1 MEIRSVLSYCF
12 ILLLSQISCSSEQ
25 AENVSESKAGIGN
38 FIVLSKE
45 QIAQAEIHSSEIAKQ
60 LISEKISC
68 TGSIEADPNQQALV
82 SPTMKGYLK
91 SINVHVGDYVKRGQK
106 LAVLTH
112 PDYIKL
118 QQEYFETLSQYNYF
132 EQDFKRQGELSLENA
147 ASLKTMQ
154 LAQNE
159 FNKTEARLFSL
170 KKQLSFLG
178 INADSLHVDNIQS
191 SIGLPAPIEGFVTKT
206 DGQIGMLCPEEIP
219 IFHIVGSKNLLLE
232 LKVFE
237 KDAQKI
243 KSGQNFEFSILS
255 GADKKYS
262 AQIKTVA
269 RALDKSNTISVHAHI
284 GAQSKE
290 LMPGMFVK
298 ASIQTN
304 ADSVWA
310 VTEEALVKHENKEY
324 IFQPTEQG
332 YKPIRVTSGMK
343 ADGWIEIDFDEPEI
357 TKSKFVSQ
365 GAYYI
370 LSEWIGEE

>member
-1 MEIRSVLSYCF
+1 MEIRSLIFYCF

-25 AENVSESKAGIGN
+25 TEGASESITEN
-38 FIVLSKE
+38 SNLIVLSEE
-45 QIAQAEIHSSEIAKQ
+45 QIAQAEIHTSEITKQ

-82 SPTMKGYLK
+82 SPTMRGYLK
-91 SINVHVGDYVKRGQK
+91 SINVHVGDYVKQGQK
-106 LAVLTH
+106 LAVLSH

-118 QQEYFETLSQYNYF
+118 QQEYFETLSQFNYF

-159 FNKTEARLFSL
+159 FRKTEARLFSL
-170 KKQLSFLG
+170 KKQLFFLG

-191 SIGLPAPIEGFVTKT
+191 SIKLPAPIDGFVTKV

-219 IFHIVGSKNLLLE
+219 IFHIVGSKNLLIE

-243 KSGQNFEFSILS
+243 QTGQNFEFSILS
-255 GADKKYS
+255 ESDKKYS
-262 AQIKTVA
+262 AQIKSVA
-269 RALDKSNTISVHAHI
+269 WALDESNTISVHAHI
-284 GAQSKE
+284 RNQSKE

-310 VTEEALVKHENKEY
+310 VPEEALVRHENREY

-332 YKPIRVTSGMK
+332 YKPISVTSRMK
-343 ADGWIEIDFDEPEI
+343 ADGWVEI
-357 TKSKFVSQ
+357 TSDDPEFVKSKIVSR

-370 LSEWIGEE
+370 FSEWIGEE